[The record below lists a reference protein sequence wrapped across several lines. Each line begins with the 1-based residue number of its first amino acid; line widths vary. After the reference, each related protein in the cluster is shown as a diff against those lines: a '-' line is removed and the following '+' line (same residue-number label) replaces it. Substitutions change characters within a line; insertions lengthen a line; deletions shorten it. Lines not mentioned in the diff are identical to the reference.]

1 MIKLEFEYSGC
12 RFPGRSC
19 LSAAT
24 GTSAPN
30 PGSEHGRLPRR
41 LGLLNAISINM
52 ANMVGTGPFITVPAI
67 LATMGGPQSLIAWA
81 VGALLAIADGL
92 VFAELGASIPAS
104 GGSYIFL
111 RECLGRQRWGHMMA
125 WIFVWQFLFSGT
137 LEIATSSIGM
147 AEYTGFLWP
156 KLLAYRWGVKLL
168 AAVITALAMMA
179 LYRKIQDIA
188 RLMIVLWI
196 GMLITA
202 AWVIFTGMT
211 HINPKLLLD
220 FPPGAWN
227 IGLPFLLGL
236 GNGTM
241 LVMFNFLGYY
251 QICYLG
257 DEVKRPERV
266 VPLGVIVS
274 IVIVTA
280 IDFLISVSFTGVVSW
295 REMIRPG
302 SEAFNA
308 IGSVYMQ
315 RVGGHGAS
323 ILMTV
328 MVEITAFAATYA
340 MMLGYSR
347 IPYAAALDGAFF
359 RWFGELHSTKRFPHR
374 ALLLVGVL
382 VIVAC
387 FFDLVQIITALMLA
401 RILSMFVAQI
411 IGLLIYRNQRPDA
424 PRPFRMWLY
433 PLPALFALAG
443 WLGVFVTP
451 ALQPHGW
458 QYMAY
463 AFGTIG
469 VGFVAY
475 LVLARTKH
483 EWPFLSSE
491 GDVPPD
497 TPATAL
503 QPEGSV

>member
-1 MIKLEFEYSGC
+1 
-12 RFPGRSC
+12 
-19 LSAAT
+19 
-24 GTSAPN
+24 
-30 PGSEHGRLPRR
+30 
-41 LGLLNAISINM
+41 M

-156 KLLAYRWGVKLL
+156 TLLAYRWGVKLL

-220 FPPGAWN
+220 FPPGAWK

-257 DEVKRPERV
+257 DEVKRPQRV
-266 VPLGVIVS
+266 IPLGVIVS

-374 ALLLVGVL
+374 SLLLVGVL

-469 VGFVAY
+469 VGFAAY
-475 LVLARTKH
+475 LVLARTKR

-497 TPATAL
+497 APATAL

>member
-1 MIKLEFEYSGC
+1 MSTELVTAVAQ
-12 RFPGRSC
+12 P
-19 LSAAT
+19 AHQQA
-24 GTSAPN
+24 
-30 PGSEHGRLPRR
+30 RLPRR
-41 LGLLNAISINM
+41 LGLLNALSINM
-52 ANMVGTGPFITVPAI
+52 SNMVGTGPFITVPAI
-67 LATMGGPQSLIAWA
+67 LATMGGPQSLIAWV

-92 VFAELGASIPAS
+92 VFAELGAAIPAS

-111 RECLGRQRWGHMMA
+111 RECFGRDRWGHMLA

-156 KLLAYRWGVKLL
+156 GLLEYRWGIKLL
-168 AAVITALAMMA
+168 AASITALAMLA

-188 RLMIVLWI
+188 RLMLILWI
-196 GMLITA
+196 GMLLTA
-202 AWVIFTGMT
+202 AWVIYTGAT
-211 HINPKLLLD
+211 HGHLALLLD
-220 FPPGAWN
+220 FPPGAWH
-227 IGLPFLLGL
+227 IGLPFILGL

-257 DEVKRPERV
+257 DEVKQPERV
-266 VPLGVIVS
+266 IPYGVIVS
-274 IVIVTA
+274 ILIVMV
-280 IDFLISVSFTGVVSW
+280 IDFLISLSFTGVVPW
-295 REMIRPG
+295 REMVHPG
-302 SEAFNA
+302 TQAFNA

-315 RVGGHGAS
+315 KVGGRWAS
-323 ILMTV
+323 ALMTI

-359 RWFGELHSTKRFPHR
+359 RWFGELHPTKRFPHR
-374 ALLLVGVL
+374 ALLLVGLL
-382 VIVAC
+382 VIAAC

-411 IGLLIYRNQRPDA
+411 IGLLLYRRQHPEA

-433 PLPALFALAG
+433 PLPAIFALVG

-451 ALQPHGW
+451 ALQPGGW
-458 QYMAY
+458 QFMAY

-469 VGFVAY
+469 LGFVAY
-475 LVLARTKH
+475 FILAYKKH
-483 EWPFLSSE
+483 AWPFGE
-491 GDVPPD
+491 
-497 TPATAL
+497 TPRL
-503 QPEGSV
+503 IG